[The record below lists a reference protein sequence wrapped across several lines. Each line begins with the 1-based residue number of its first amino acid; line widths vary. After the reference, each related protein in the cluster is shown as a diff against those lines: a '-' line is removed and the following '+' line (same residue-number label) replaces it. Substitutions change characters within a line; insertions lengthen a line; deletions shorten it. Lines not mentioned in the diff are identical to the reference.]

1 MNLLQHYKE
10 NYSHLVKFNTNKE
23 RNLTC
28 VKYRPEVIDFEDPYL
43 RAARGLVLNEQG
55 EVILRGFNKFFN
67 WKQYDAKTT
76 VDAKF
81 KEEFTHMGSFT
92 REEKVTFYEKL
103 DGTCIIVGLYNGE
116 YLFTTS
122 SVIEHPDCIEP
133 VYRLLNETPQVK
145 QWLQQNPEK
154 CLIFEYT
161 SPNNLINVMYD
172 EEKLTLI
179 GVSEK
184 ATGDLSPL
192 IMLEVA
198 QELRLPAPNVYH
210 MTIPE
215 VETIQQEAKGIEGF
229 VVVNEYGRLI
239 KFKTEDWFMNS
250 NDFLHPYIR
259 KSSRKGVRRIIQAFA
274 NGTIDDMMAR
284 QAILTENGAEDKLTP
299 VVECIEELLSEG
311 QAIYAELKRNLDA
324 ATTEEE
330 KLKVRIDFFNQKEI
344 KMTNVQEALVNMHL
358 MDRTFSELIEKYP
371 ARLRSLSEDI
381 LKRLAARGITVTI
394 KHR

>member
-1 MNLLQHYKE
+1 
-10 NYSHLVKFNTNKE
+10 
-23 RNLTC
+23 
-28 VKYRPEVIDFEDPYL
+28 
-43 RAARGLVLNEQG
+43 
-55 EVILRGFNKFFN
+55 
-67 WKQYDAKTT
+67 
-76 VDAKF
+76 
-81 KEEFTHMGSFT
+81 
-92 REEKVTFYEKL
+92 
-103 DGTCIIVGLYNGE
+103 
-116 YLFTTS
+116 
-122 SVIEHPDCIEP
+122 
-133 VYRLLNETPQVK
+133 
-145 QWLQQNPEK
+145 
-154 CLIFEYT
+154 
-161 SPNNLINVMYD
+161 
-172 EEKLTLI
+172 
-179 GVSEK
+179 
-184 ATGDLSPL
+184 
-192 IMLEVA
+192 MLEVA
-198 QELRLPAPNVYH
+198 QELNLPAPNIYH

-215 VETIQQEAKGIEGF
+215 VETTQQEAKGIEGF

-274 NGTIDDMMAR
+274 NGTIDDMMAQ

-330 KLKVRIDFFNQKEI
+330 KLKVRIDFFNQKET

>member
-1 MNLLQHYKE
+1 
-10 NYSHLVKFNTNKE
+10 
-23 RNLTC
+23 
-28 VKYRPEVIDFEDPYL
+28 
-43 RAARGLVLNEQG
+43 
-55 EVILRGFNKFFN
+55 
-67 WKQYDAKTT
+67 
-76 VDAKF
+76 
-81 KEEFTHMGSFT
+81 MGSFT

-103 DGTCIIVGLYNGE
+103 DGTCIIVGLYHGE

-122 SVIEHPDCIEP
+122 SVIEHPDYIEP

-198 QELRLPAPNVYH
+198 QELNLPTPNIYH

-274 NGTIDDMMAR
+274 NGTIDDMMAQ
-284 QAILTENGAEDKLTP
+284 QAILTKNGAEDKLTP